1 MAARVPV
8 LCGGA
13 LFEESGN
20 QGVSFVLD
28 LTERKRTEAEARDS
42 ERRYREV
49 QGELAHANRVAALGQ
64 LTASIAHEVNQPITG
79 VLSGGQAAL
88 RWLDKPDPEAARRS
102 IERVI
107 RDATR
112 AGEVISGLRALVKKA
127 PPRRDNLD
135 MNEAIREVIVI
146 TRGEAAK
153 HGISVEAQLAD
164 GLPLVLGDRVQLQ
177 QVVLNLIINAIEAMS
192 GLGEGPRRLLIKTA
206 TSGLNSVSVAVQDT
220 GPGLDPASMRRAFED
235 FYTTKPDGL
244 GIGLPICRSIVEAHG
259 GTLSVTA
266 NVPRGAFFELTV
278 PAREDVAVDRGIP

>member
-1 MAARVPV
+1 M
-8 LCGGA
+8 
-13 LFEESGN
+13 S
-20 QGVSFVLD
+20 SFVLD

-88 RWLDKPDPEAARRS
+88 HWLDKPDPEAARRS

-206 TSGLNSVSVAVQDT
+206 TSGLNSLSVAVQDT